1 MCWDIQFNF
10 NQRPPPEKS
19 VTNQAEIYTEIS
31 TDFNPYSSQR
41 GAISDAQ
48 IVKIDISIHALARSA
63 WII

>member
-10 NQRPPPEKS
+10 NPRPPEKS

-48 IVKIDISIHALARSA
+48 IVKIDISIHAHANSAAR
-63 WII
+63 